1 MHVPGSH
8 WEPCPASLERIPMR
22 ARVVRCLL
30 QLATVDL
37 TVRRYDAAGRRSD
50 EHRGCEEACAQ
61 RSTEAARLSSEDDN
75 PAA

>member
-1 MHVPGSH
+1 MNCSMG
-8 WEPCPASLERIPMR
+8 IPMR
-22 ARVVRCLL
+22 VRVVACLL

-37 TVRRYDAAGRRSD
+37 TLRRYDTDGRRSD

-61 RSTEAARLSSEDDN
+61 RSREAARLSSEEDN

>member
-1 MHVPGSH
+1 
-8 WEPCPASLERIPMR
+8 MR

-37 TVRRYDAAGRRSD
+37 TLCRYDTDGHRSD

-61 RSTEAARLSSEDDN
+61 RSTEAARLFSEEDN
-75 PAA
+75 PAARSAALILSGTSSALDVDA